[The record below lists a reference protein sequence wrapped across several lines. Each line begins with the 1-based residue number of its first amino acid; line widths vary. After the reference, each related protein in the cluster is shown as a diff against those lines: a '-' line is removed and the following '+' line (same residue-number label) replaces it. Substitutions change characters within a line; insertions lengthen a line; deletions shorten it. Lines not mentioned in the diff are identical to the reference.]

1 MIISVYVRAE
11 ARTYRNRSTEE
22 NRVVTLGPFEFL
34 THPLDVLSRLHCMHF
49 PLALR
54 FSVFV
59 LVSGF
64 SLAAMTGQTG
74 NQQPSAGCPAQPNTL
89 RAMRGCYRPLLV
101 FAPSLD
107 SPQLVQEFNQ
117 LKAHAIELK
126 SRSVLYV
133 PIVPEGHNQPIP
145 GSKVPTAR
153 LSEDELAA
161 MRHRFKVEPPD
172 FLVILIGK
180 DGEEKLSNKAPVPVD
195 QLERLIDSMPM
206 HKNEMR
212 PEPQGEE

>member
-1 MIISVYVRAE
+1 
-11 ARTYRNRSTEE
+11 
-22 NRVVTLGPFEFL
+22 
-34 THPLDVLSRLHCMHF
+34 MHF
-49 PLALR
+49 PPALR
-54 FSVFV
+54 FSVCA
-59 LVSGF
+59 LLSGF
-64 SLAAMTGQTG
+64 SLGVTGQTR
-74 NQQPSAGCPAQPNTL
+74 QPSAGCPAQPNTL
-89 RAMRGCYRPLLV
+89 LAMRGCYRPLLV

-107 SPQLVQEFNQ
+107 YPQLIEEFNE
-117 LKAHAIELK
+117 LKAHAPELK

-161 MRHRFKVEPPD
+161 MRHRFKVEQAD

-180 DGEEKLSNKAPVPVD
+180 DGNEKLSNKTPVPAD

-206 HKNEMR
+206 HKNEMK
-212 PEPQGEE
+212 PAPHGYE

>member
-1 MIISVYVRAE
+1 
-11 ARTYRNRSTEE
+11 
-22 NRVVTLGPFEFL
+22 
-34 THPLDVLSRLHCMHF
+34 MHL
-49 PLALR
+49 PPALR
-54 FSVFV
+54 FSVCA
-59 LVSGF
+59 LLSGS
-64 SLAAMTGQTG
+64 SLIAMSGQTR
-74 NQQPSAGCPAQPNTL
+74 NPEPTAGCPAQPNTL

-107 SPQLVQEFNQ
+107 HPQLVEEFNQ
-117 LKAHAIELK
+117 LKAHATELK

-180 DGEEKLSNKAPVPVD
+180 DGEEKLSDKAPVSVD
-195 QLERLIDSMPM
+195 QLERLIDSMPKR
-206 HKNEMR
+206 KNEMK
-212 PEPQGEE
+212 PEPQGDE

>member
-1 MIISVYVRAE
+1 M
-11 ARTYRNRSTEE
+11 
-22 NRVVTLGPFEFL
+22 P
-34 THPLDVLSRLHCMHF
+34 F

-54 FSVFV
+54 FSIFAC
-59 LVSGF
+59 F
-64 SLAAMTGQTG
+64 SLAAMSGQTRSP
-74 NQQPSAGCPAQPNTL
+74 QPSAGCPAQPNTL

-107 SPQLVQEFNQ
+107 NPQLVQEFDQ
-117 LKAHAIELK
+117 LKAHTVELK

-145 GSKVPTAR
+145 SSKVPTAR

-161 MRHRFKVEPPD
+161 MRHRFKVEPPE

-180 DGEEKLSNKAPVPVD
+180 DGEEKLSNKSPVTVD
-195 QLERLIDSMPM
+195 QIDRLIDSMPM
-206 HKNEMR
+206 RKIEMR
-212 PEPQGEE
+212 PEPQGD

>member
-1 MIISVYVRAE
+1 M
-11 ARTYRNRSTEE
+11 
-22 NRVVTLGPFEFL
+22 PF
-34 THPLDVLSRLHCMHF
+34 PPGS
-49 PLALR
+49 R
-54 FSVFV
+54 FSAFV
-59 LVSGF
+59 LISGF
-64 SLAAMTGQTG
+64 SLAAMSGQTRSPE
-74 NQQPSAGCPAQPNTL
+74 PSAGCPAQPNTL

-107 SPQLVQEFNQ
+107 NPQLVQEFNQ
-117 LKAHAIELK
+117 LKAHAPELK

-161 MRHRFKVEPPD
+161 MRHRFNVEQGD

-180 DGEEKLSNKAPVPVD
+180 DGLEKLSNKTPVPVD

-206 HKNEMR
+206 HKTEMR
-212 PEPQGEE
+212 PEPPGEE

>member
-1 MIISVYVRAE
+1 M
-11 ARTYRNRSTEE
+11 
-22 NRVVTLGPFEFL
+22 P
-34 THPLDVLSRLHCMHF
+34 F

-54 FSVFV
+54 VPV
-59 LVSGF
+59 YAVIAAF
-64 SLAAMTGQTG
+64 SLAAMNGQTRSP
-74 NQQPSAGCPAQPNTL
+74 QPSAGCPAQPNTL

-107 SPQLVQEFNQ
+107 NPQLVQEFNQ

-161 MRHRFKVEPPD
+161 MRHRFKVQPPE

-180 DGEEKLSNKAPVPVD
+180 DGEEKLSNTAPVPVD
-195 QLERLIDSMPM
+195 EMERLIDSMSM
-206 HKNEMR
+206 RKSEMR
-212 PEPQGEE
+212 PEPPGEE

>member
-1 MIISVYVRAE
+1 M
-11 ARTYRNRSTEE
+11 
-22 NRVVTLGPFEFL
+22 PF
-34 THPLDVLSRLHCMHF
+34 P
-49 PLALR
+49 PALR
-54 FSVFV
+54 FSVFAV
-59 LVSGF
+59 ISAF
-64 SLAAMTGQTG
+64 SLAGMSGQTRSP
-74 NQQPSAGCPAQPNTL
+74 QPSAGCPAQPNTL

-107 SPQLVQEFNQ
+107 NPQLVQEFNQ

-145 GSKVPTAR
+145 GSKMPTAR

-180 DGEEKLSNKAPVPVD
+180 DGEEKLSNTAPVPVD
-195 QLERLIDSMPM
+195 EMERLIDSMSM
-206 HKNEMR
+206 RKSEMR
-212 PEPQGEE
+212 QEPPGEE